1 MTKER
6 QADKRQNQ
14 NYLELN
20 ARVVRLLAQFQTLD
34 LTSFVHVFMRKKFS
48 SHLVC
53 NAYHIPLICHKGIK
67 GDSKLICS

>member
-34 LTSFVHVFMRKKFS
+34 LTSFVHVLKSTVRWLVINSCSQKS
-48 SHLVC
+48 SNFVW
-53 NAYHIPLICHKGIK
+53 N
-67 GDSKLICS
+67 